1 MSRTQTENKTV
12 KNETETGTVVA
23 PAMPVGTVEVHGG
36 SVSGEICKSDLQIPS
51 LKLVQQVGDL
61 GELFTPGS
69 FVLNNEHGVSDG
81 TVETTVTVAHWNK
94 YYIENLEYGTD
105 QTPDTAKTMQEVVQK
120 GGTTEW
126 QGKTPPTWTPV
137 GVATCM
143 VEGKD
148 DLHFPFAYEDKQ
160 YAIALWTMR
169 NTAYR
174 RAGRVIM
181 TAAAYNL
188 KTGLEY
194 GNWLLSSKRE
204 TLGKNKVFVP
214 VLKTG
219 GRNTDEFAAWIRQ
232 LTR

>member
-1 MSRTQTENKTV
+1 MSSEQTENKT
-12 KNETETGTVVA
+12 NENATEVAIA
-23 PAMPVGTVEVHGG
+23 PAMPVGTVEVHSG

-69 FVLNNEHGVSDG
+69 FVLNNEHSVSDG
-81 TVETTVTVAHWNK
+81 TAEVTITVAHWNK

-105 QTPDTAKTMQEVVQK
+105 QTPDTAKTMQEVVKK

-137 GVATCM
+137 GVATCI

-160 YAIALWTMR
+160 YAISLWTMR

-174 RAGRVIM
+174 RSGRVIM

-194 GNWLLSSKRE
+194 GNWKLTSKRE

-219 GRNTDEFAAWIRQ
+219 GRNSDEFAAWIRQ

>member
-1 MSRTQTENKTV
+1 MSNKNTNTKSKEETTEV
-12 KNETETGTVVA
+12 VVA
-23 PAMPVGTVEVHGG
+23 PAMPVGTVEVSSE

-61 GELFTPGS
+61 GELFSPGS
-69 FVLNNEHGVSDG
+69 FVLNNEHAVSDG
-81 TVETTVTVAHWNK
+81 VEETTFTVAHWNK
-94 YYIENLEYGTD
+94 YYIENLEYGSD
-105 QTPDTAKTMQEVVQK
+105 QTPETAKTMKEVVEK

-126 QGKTPPTWTPV
+126 RNNEPPSWSPV
-137 GVATCM
+137 GVATCILT
-143 VEGKD
+143 GKD
-148 DLHFPFAYEDKQ
+148 DMHFPFEYKDKQ

-188 KTGLEY
+188 KEGLEY
-194 GNWLLSSKRE
+194 GNWSLTSKRE

-214 VLKTG
+214 VVKTKG
-219 GRNTDEFAAWIRQ
+219 KNDEEFAAWVRQ
-232 LTR
+232 LSR

>member
-1 MSRTQTENKTV
+1 MSSEQTKNKT
-12 KNETETGTVVA
+12 NENTTEVALA
-23 PAMPVGTVEVHGG
+23 PAMPVGTVEVHSE

-61 GELFTPGS
+61 GELFSPGS
-69 FVLNNEHGVSDG
+69 FVLNNEHAVSDG
-81 TVETTVTVAHWNK
+81 TAEVIITVAHWNK
-94 YYIENLEYGTD
+94 YYIENLEYGAD
-105 QTPDTAKTMQEVVQK
+105 QTPDTAKTMQEGVQT
-120 GGTTEW
+120 GGTTE
-126 QGKTPPTWTPV
+126 GRDKTPPTWTPV
-137 GVATCM
+137 GVATCI

-148 DLHFPFAYEDKQ
+148 DLHYPFPYEDKH
-160 YAIALWTMR
+160 YAISLWTMR

-174 RAGRVIM
+174 RAGRTIM

-188 KTGLEY
+188 KTGLEF
-194 GNWLLSSKRE
+194 GNWMLTSKRE

-219 GRNTDEFAAWIRQ
+219 GRNSDEFASWVRQ

>member
-1 MSRTQTENKTV
+1 MSTSTQTKTIENEKT
-12 KNETETGTVVA
+12 TEVVVA
-23 PAMPVGTVEVHGG
+23 PAMPIGTVEVSNE

-69 FVLNNEHGVSDG
+69 FVLNNEHAISDG
-81 TVETTVTVAHWNK
+81 EVPTTITVAHWSK
-94 YYIENLEYGTD
+94 YYIENLEYGSD
-105 QTPDTAKTMQEVVQK
+105 QTPDTAKTMKEVVEK

-126 QGKTPPTWTPV
+126 SKDTPPTWNPV
-137 GVATCM
+137 GVATCV
-143 VEGKD
+143 VEGED
-148 DLHFPFAYEDKQ
+148 DLHFPFEYEDKRF
-160 YAIALWTMR
+160 AIALWTMR

-188 KTGLEY
+188 KSGLEY
-194 GNWLLSSKRE
+194 GSWSLTSKRE

-214 VLKTG
+214 VVKTG
-219 GRNTDEFAAWIRQ
+219 GRNEEEFAAWIRQ
-232 LTR
+232 LSR